1 MEVLGCDFSVTTT
14 LPLTAYHVGRRVKR
28 PLGLYRVLLM
38 AVPVLRVTKGIHKSS
53 YASKI

>member
-1 MEVLGCDFSVTTT
+1 MEVLGCDFSVTAT
-14 LPLTAYHVGRRVKR
+14 LPLTACHVGRRVKR

-53 YASKI
+53 YAGKI